1 MRSRDETTV
10 SKECRDQP
18 HVGSAII
25 SAVSSQQARCDLDG
39 DTVHTRSQATKQ
51 PGTQAGDNA
60 RLAGW
65 LAGTGLALTCVR
77 AIALEIVAT
86 RAIRNQP
93 KPKPK
98 RTRTCTAARTQCQ

>member
-1 MRSRDETTV
+1 METQYT
-10 SKECRDQP
+10 RAARRP
-18 HVGSAII
+18 
-25 SAVSSQQARCDLDG
+25 SSQA
-39 DTVHTRSQATKQ
+39 HTQETMH
-51 PGTQAGDNA
+51 
-60 RLAGW
+60 GW

-98 RTRTCTAARTQCQ
+98 RARTCTAARTQCQ